1 MRAQVD
7 EHVQR
12 LCGQEGLEKMRR
24 VKVSEW
30 ELVKGVGAV
39 FPVGP
44 AS

>member
-1 MRAQVD
+1 MYRAQVD

-12 LCGQEGLEKMRR
+12 LCGQEGLEKMR

-30 ELVKGVGAV
+30 ELVTV
-39 FPVGP
+39 FPVEP